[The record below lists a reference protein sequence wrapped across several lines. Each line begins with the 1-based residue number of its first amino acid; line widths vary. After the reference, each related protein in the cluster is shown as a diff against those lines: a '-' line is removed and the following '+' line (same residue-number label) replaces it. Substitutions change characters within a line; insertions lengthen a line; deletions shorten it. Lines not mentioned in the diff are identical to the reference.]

1 MATENDPCFQVHLPP
16 AVLKGTTE
24 TELNELRVDPNSVQE
39 TGTELGE
46 ELSGTGNETRSIRSK
61 LTLRLR
67 GPVWPTYL
75 KIH

>member
-1 MATENDPCFQVHLPP
+1 MATENDPCFQVLFPP

-46 ELSGTGNETRSIRSK
+46 ELGVELGTKRAQFLRNSHSGVKAPCGQHI
-61 LTLRLR
+61 
-67 GPVWPTYL
+67 
-75 KIH
+75 